1 MSQYYA
7 EVKWQRQTNER
18 YVDNQYSRGHSWIF
32 DGGVT
37 VPASASPQVVPLPY
51 SIAENVDPEEAFV
64 AALSSCHML
73 FFLSIA
79 AKRQFLVDEYVDH
92 AVGIMQ
98 LNAEGKM
105 AMTQVTLR
113 PNIVFAGEKQPTN
126 VELDAMHH
134 ESHEQCFIANSVKTQ
149 VVIESH
155 YSL

>member
-155 YSL
+155 CSL